1 MIWLILQWLIFCA
14 VVSAVQVP
22 SSPLVAAPGSDVT
35 LNCSFAYTAADDPQR
50 VVLTWQREQ
59 EVVHSYYYSKDQLQK
74 QSPAYMGRTQLFP
87 QQLKVGN
94 ASLRLKDVQGRD
106 QGNYTCHVAN
116 EQGSSKGFLLLLL
129 AVAYE
134 DPLLTI
140 AISSSWNYI
149 VLTYRSQGYPEA
161 KVHWLNHTGSDITK
175 HSQTSQC
182 NCGGG
187 LLALNSHLT
196 VERIANLS
204 YTFQLANPVV
214 NQSITRTVTVT
225 NNALQ

>member
-1 MIWLILQWLIFCA
+1 MADTAVADLLCSCVCSTGAQLPIGGGSRFRRHPQLLLPLHCCLRPPARGADLAARAGGCTQLLLQ
-14 VVSAVQVP
+14 QGP
-22 SSPLVAAPGSDVT
+22 AAETEPCLQGAHAA
-35 LNCSFAYTAADDPQR
+35 LPTAAESGD
-50 VVLTWQREQ
+50 
-59 EVVHSYYYSKDQLQK
+59 
-74 QSPAYMGRTQLFP
+74 
-87 QQLKVGN
+87 

-116 EQGSSKGFLLLLL
+116 EQGSSQGFLLLLL

-175 HSQTSQC
+175 HSQTSQW

-196 VERIANLS
+196 VEQMANLS
-204 YTFQLANPVV
+204 YTFQLANPVL